1 MAQKR
6 AKVDILAEASQLGS
20 EVKREGKRMEAAEEG
35 FARLTLRLP
44 KSLWRA
50 VKVYAA
56 QNDTTI
62 QNTIVELLREFLKR
76 KGINP
81 EEFVGAGRGKTK
93 KK

>member
-6 AKVDILAEASQLGS
+6 EKSNLLNEARRVGS
-20 EVKREGKRMEAAEEG
+20 GVEVVEEG

-44 KSLWRA
+44 KNLWRA

-62 QNTIVELLREFLKR
+62 QGTIVELLTDFLKK

-81 EEFVGAGRGKTK
+81 EEFVGAGRGKVK
-93 KK
+93 RK

>member
-6 AKVDILAEASQLGS
+6 EKSNLLNEARRVGS
-20 EVKREGKRMEAAEEG
+20 GVEVVEEG

-62 QNTIVELLREFLKR
+62 QNTIVELLREFLTKQ
-76 KGINP
+76 GINP
-81 EEFVGAGRGKTK
+81 DEFVGAGRGKAK

>member
-6 AKVDILAEASQLGS
+6 EKSNLLNEARRVGS
-20 EVKREGKRMEAAEEG
+20 GVEAVAVEEG

-44 KSLWRA
+44 KNLWRA

-62 QNTIVELLREFLKR
+62 QNTIIELLRDFLTKQ
-76 KGINP
+76 GINP
-81 EEFVGAGRGKTK
+81 EEFVSAGRGKAK
-93 KK
+93 RK

>member
-6 AKVDILAEASQLGS
+6 EKSNLLNEARRVGS
-20 EVKREGKRMEAAEEG
+20 SVETVAAEEG

-62 QNTIVELLREFLKR
+62 QNTIVKLLREFLTKQ
-76 KGINP
+76 GINP
-81 EEFVGAGRGKTK
+81 DEFVGAGRGKARGK
-93 KK
+93 